1 MEAPQQIEPRSL
13 GDYLEVMSKAVFQS
27 GMSWQVVEAKW
38 EGTREA
44 FRGFDPAAVA
54 ALTPPDLDSLGMDT
68 RIIRNRRKIEAI
80 VENARQMLALE
91 EEHGGP
97 STLRQGSGQAGSGQ
111 GFRNYL
117 RSHGGFE
124 EAVADIKKR
133 FRFVGDTGA
142 YYFLWVVN
150 EPVPSYE
157 DWCASRGRTPQAHG

>member
-1 MEAPQQIEPRSL
+1 MEAPQQIEPRNL

-54 ALTPPDLDSLGMDT
+54 ALTPLDLDSLGKDT
-68 RIIRNRRKIEAI
+68 RIIRNRRKIEAV
-80 VENARQMLALE
+80 VENARQMLELE
-91 EEHGGP
+91 ETHD
-97 STLRQGSGQAGSGQ
+97 

-117 RSHGGFE
+117 RSHSGFE
-124 EAVADIKKR
+124 ETVADLKKR
-133 FRFVGDTGA
+133 FRFLGDTGA

-157 DWCASRGRTPQAHG
+157 EWCESRGRAPHAHG